1 MDLGGCLNCKSSLEH
16 PIFCGFGWLCELQIF
31 IKNPI
36 FCDKLATTKKFN
48 HKTRFCDIHGIILK
62 VVLFMWD
69 KNNELLK
76 KRVDKQKGVN
86 QTLHSLRA
94 IT

>member
-1 MDLGGCLNCKSSLEH
+1 MNLGGCLNCKSSLEH
-16 PIFCGFGWLCELQIF
+16 PIFCGFGWLFKLQIF

-36 FCDKLATTKKFN
+36 FCDKLVTTKN
-48 HKTRFCDIHGIILK
+48 LKTQFCDIHAIILK

-76 KRVDKQKGVN
+76 KRVHKQKGVN
-86 QTLHSLRA
+86 QTLHSLLA